1 MEDSLPHTLRHFEY
15 TVMPFGLTNAPAIFQ
30 HLMNDIFWE
39 YMDEFV
45 VVYLD
50 DILIFSKDQET
61 HDKHVRLVLAT
72 LREHGL
78 YAKLEKCEFDKSL
91 VAFLG
96 YMIFPDGFFMD
107 KSKVKT
113 IQCWATPFSVKDV
126 QRFLGFAN
134 FYRQFIKGY
143 SKITTLLITLIC
155 KDKPFSWN
163 PTAHAAFDTLKMTF
177 TSTPIL
183 IHLDLA
189 KPFIVETNA
198 SNFPL
203 GAILSQFG
211 IDGLLHPVVFYSWK
225 LTSAEINY

>member
-1 MEDSLPHTLRHFEY
+1 MRGAYNLLRIRSSDEWKTAFRTHYGHFEY
-15 TVMPFGLTNAPAIFQ
+15 TVMPFGITNAPAVFQ
-30 HLMNDIFWE
+30 HPMNDIFRD

-78 YAKLEKCEFDKSL
+78 YAKMEKCEFDKSS

-96 YMIFPDGFFMD
+96 YVISPDGIFMD
-107 KSKVKT
+107 KSKVET
-113 IQCWATPFSVKDV
+113 IQCWATPSSVKDV

-134 FYRQFIKGY
+134 FYHRFIKGY
-143 SKITTLLITLIC
+143 SKITTSLITLTC

-163 PTAHAAFDTLKMTF
+163 PMA
-177 TSTPIL
+177 
-183 IHLDLA
+183 
-189 KPFIVETNA
+189 
-198 SNFPL
+198 
-203 GAILSQFG
+203 
-211 IDGLLHPVVFYSWK
+211 
-225 LTSAEINY
+225 